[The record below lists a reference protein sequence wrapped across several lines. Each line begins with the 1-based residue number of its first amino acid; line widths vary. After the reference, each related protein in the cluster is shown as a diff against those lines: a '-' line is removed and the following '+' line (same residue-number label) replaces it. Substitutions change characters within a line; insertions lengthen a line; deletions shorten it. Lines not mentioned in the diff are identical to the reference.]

1 MTSTLR
7 SLATGSL
14 LALSIALPL
23 QAQARDSG
31 VVRVK
36 SAYSMEE
43 SIARVKADIA
53 AKGITF
59 FNEIDQSALAARSGI
74 TLRRSTLLE
83 FGNPALGTQFITGNP
98 DAGLDWPVRLLF
110 TQDERG
116 QVWAV
121 WTDFG
126 WIAKR
131 HGITS
136 RDAQFNMA
144 TQVVQSITSTLK
156 PAP

>member
-1 MTSTLR
+1 
-7 SLATGSL
+7 
-14 LALSIALPL
+14 
-23 QAQARDSG
+23 
-31 VVRVK
+31 
-36 SAYSMEE
+36 MEE

-59 FNEIDQSALAARSGI
+59 FNEIDQSALAAKNGI

-98 DAGLDWPVRLLF
+98 NAGLDWPVRLLF
-110 TQDERG
+110 TQDDGG

-121 WTDFG
+121 WTDFS

-131 HGITS
+131 HGIAS
-136 RDAQFNMA
+136 RDAQFTMA
-144 TQVVQSITSTLK
+144 TQVVRSITSTLK

>member
-1 MTSTLR
+1 MALRHRVITLA
-7 SLATGSL
+7 SLAL
-14 LALSIALPL
+14 VAIAPL
-23 QAQARDSG
+23 HAQPVDNG
-31 VVRVK
+31 VQRVK
-36 SAYSMEE
+36 SAYSIEE

-59 FNEIDQSALAARSGI
+59 FNEVDQSALAAKNGI

-83 FGNPALGTQFITGNP
+83 FGNPALGTQFITANP

-110 TQDERG
+110 TQDDAGR
-116 QVWAV
+116 VWAG
-121 WTDFG
+121 WTDFA
-126 WIAKR
+126 WIAQR
-131 HGITS
+131 HGIAN

-144 TQVVQSITSTLK
+144 TQVVKSITSTLK